1 MKTKKS
7 LLAAVAAVACCV
19 IAVWFSTS
27 IRGSQ
32 NTYELRPQVTI
43 PEHKTDIV
51 RVIDAY
57 ERLMERYLDLTERN
71 SEMIGMDI
79 QSIAARLESIDGR
92 LAELSSRTARIERA
106 LGIKQPATPAQ
117 TPGRTET
124 ITPDREARFETP
136 R

>member
-1 MKTKKS
+1 MKTNKS
-7 LLAAVAAVACCV
+7 LFAAVAAIACCV

-32 NTYELRPQVTI
+32 NTYELRPQVSI

-71 SEMIGMDI
+71 SAMIGADI
-79 QSIAARLESIDGR
+79 QSIAVRLDSIDES
-92 LAELSSRTARIERA
+92 LAELSTRTARIEGA
-106 LGIKQPATPAQ
+106 LGIKQPATPVRM
-117 TPGRTET
+117 PGKIET
-124 ITPDREARFETP
+124 ITPDR
-136 R
+136 